1 MLHKKRVITILGV
14 LSAIG
19 SLSIDMY
26 LPAFK
31 VIAAGFNS
39 TEVQIGYTLSSFL
52 LGICAGQ
59 LISGPLLD
67 HYGRKRILFIGLLVY
82 IISSVACGLSV
93 NYMQLMIFRFVQA
106 LGASIGIVAPSAI
119 VRQLFQE
126 QDRPKTYSLI
136 FLILGV
142 SPIIAPS
149 IGSLILNFLSWP
161 FIFFTAAAIILILL
175 FAIRKWLP
183 EQAVSP
189 EQKNFSLF
197 DAFAGYGLLLRD
209 TKFTARSL
217 AIAIG
222 SAASFSIVGGAPLL
236 FLDHYQ
242 LSEQQFGWVF
252 AFIASG
258 LIIGGLS
265 SRIILNKVT
274 SFGILKFGLPAQVLL
289 GLAILVSIKMGLTS
303 MLIFIVLLFFF
314 LLLQGMIYPNLVN
327 LTLKPIEQNAG
338 SATALMGSFRMA
350 FGAFAAFLSGFLY
363 TGNETGMSYL
373 IFLFVAVSGGIFYFF
388 ARD

>member
-1 MLHKKRVITILGV
+1 MINKKRIITILGV

-31 VIAAGFNS
+31 IIAHGFNS
-39 TEVQIGYTLSSFL
+39 SEVQIAYTLSSFL
-52 LGICAGQ
+52 FGICVGQ

-67 HYGRKRILFIGLLVY
+67 HYGRKRILYIGLGIY

-93 NYMQLMIFRFVQA
+93 DHKQLLVFRFIQA

-119 VRQLFQE
+119 VRQLFPE

-149 IGSLILNFLSWP
+149 IGSLILNYLSWP
-161 FIFFTAAAIILILL
+161 FIFYTAAAIILILL

-183 EQAVSP
+183 EQTIHSDLN
-189 EQKNFSLF
+189 KFSIRN
-197 DAFAGYGLLLRD
+197 AFVGYGLLLQDIR
-209 TKFTARSL
+209 FTARSL

-236 FLDHYQ
+236 FLDYYQ

-258 LIIGGLS
+258 LILGGLS
-265 SRIILNKVT
+265 SRLILNKVT
-274 SFGILKFGLPAQVLL
+274 SFTILKFGLPAQVML
-289 GLAILVSIKMGLTS
+289 GLIILVSLKLGFTAMW
-303 MLIFIVLLFFF
+303 IFIVLLFFF

-327 LTLKPIEQNAG
+327 LTLKPIEQKAG

-350 FGAFAAFLSGFLY
+350 LGALAAFLSSFFY
-363 TGNETGMSYL
+363 SGNASAMSYL